1 MNAGQWQQRVQAE
14 RAQKGVFFGSHPRFA
29 LPVEKRTG
37 FSGLAC
43 WIPNPDDRFELKLHE
58 HTVKMVQQVQDAG
71 GQKKVCGSLI
81 STMPAINGAHT
92 AMRIRT
98 LLFLPKTGSV

>member
-1 MNAGQWQQRVQAE
+1 MNAGQWKQRVQAE
-14 RAQKGVFFGSHPRFA
+14 RAQTKVFSGSHPRFA

-58 HTVKMVQQVQDAG
+58 HAVKTVAPMQDTG
-71 GQKKVCGSLI
+71 GQKKVCGSLL

-98 LLFLPKTGSV
+98 ILFLPKTGSV